1 MDVPVWVSILRRTLR
16 ARPSLFLLLAFVFLL
31 GAANVLIVN
40 QRVTLYLFYVPVIA
54 AAWYLPRR
62 DAAGVAIL
70 AAAMVVAFV
79 FFIPS
84 RMAGGAASEYLWA
97 ELTVWGG
104 ILVVTA
110 VMVSTLRASVAKAM
124 WNLQQAYQGVLEILS
139 KFIQTV
145 DTDTAN
151 HSVRVSAL
159 SVRIAQAMDLDRQI
173 IEETR
178 VAGLLHDVG
187 KVEVSIGLL
196 RKSAALSADE
206 RIAVG
211 RHIAG
216 GAAMVACVGQM
227 LGRVADAV
235 ECHHEKFDG
244 SGLKG
249 LRGDAIPLVSRII
262 AAADAFDAMISDRPY
277 RKGMSVFDARDSILA
292 VSGTDFDPAVIAALR
307 QVIDTDGEAATAP
320 FTTSD
325 QLVALADHQQ

>member
-1 MDVPVWVSILRRTLR
+1 MDMPCWVSAIKRTLR
-16 ARPSLFLLLAFVFLL
+16 ARPSLFLLLAFVILL

-54 AAWYLPRR
+54 GAWYLPRR

-70 AAAMVVAFV
+70 AAALVFAYIFFLPTKMGSGTGSQFV
-79 FFIPS
+79 
-84 RMAGGAASEYLWA
+84 WA

-110 VMVSTLRASVAKAM
+110 YMVGTLRASIARAM
-124 WNLQQAYQGVLEILS
+124 WDLQQAYQGVLEILS

-159 SVRIAQAMDLDRQI
+159 SVRIAQAMNLDRQS
-173 IEETR
+173 IEEAR

-206 RIAVG
+206 KAAVG
-211 RHIAG
+211 KHVAG
-216 GAAMVACVGQM
+216 GAAMVACVGGM

-249 LRGDAIPLVSRII
+249 LKGQSIPQVARII

-277 RKGMSVFDARDSILA
+277 RKGISVFDARDSIMA
-292 VSGTDFDPAVIAALR
+292 VSGVDFDPKVIQALH
-307 QVIDTDGEAATAP
+307 QVIDNEGEAATSP
-320 FTTSD
+320 LTT
-325 QLVALADHQQ
+325 VEPMALAGSRN